1 MVQRSVGRKFSFS
14 SILRLFHCC
23 IRITRI
29 SFVCAAGTADPYNP
43 AGPTLFRSY
52 DVPKNKEYNCMIW
65 EAARATSA
73 APTFFKRIK
82 IGPEGSGIDYID
94 AGLGCNNPIKE
105 VLAETV
111 RVFGDEAPVA
121 CIVSIG
127 TGQSDS
133 VGLAQPDAF
142 QKWLPTK
149 LIDLLKRIA
158 TDCGR
163 VTEEMEQRYEN
174 TPWLFNRLDVDRGLR
189 SVSLAE
195 WKELGRVR
203 ELTQNYMRMGAINTR
218 IDNVVSALCGQ
229 SIDQTCKA
237 GDLSKQS
244 VA

>member
-1 MVQRSVGRKFSFS
+1 MPGYMNQVHMLQNVGRKFLFNC
-14 SILRLFHCC
+14 ILFCC

-29 SFVCAAGTADPYNP
+29 SFVCAAGTSDPFHP
-43 AGPTLFRSY
+43 AGPTLFRTY
-52 DVPKNKEYNCMIW
+52 DVPKNKEYNCTVW

-73 APTFFKRIK
+73 FFKRIK
-82 IGPEGSGIDYID
+82 IWPEGSGIDYID

-142 QKWLPTK
+142 QRWLPTD
-149 LIDLLKRIA
+149 LIKILKIIA
-158 TDCGR
+158 TDSGR
-163 VTEEMEQRYEN
+163 VTEEMRQRFKN
-174 TPWLFNRLDVDRGLR
+174 TPWLFNRLDVDRGLH

-195 WKELGRVR
+195 WKELGKVR
-203 ELTQNYMRMGAINTR
+203 ELTQNYMKMGVINTQV
-218 IDNVVSALCGQ
+218 DNVVSALCGQ

-237 GDLSKQS
+237 GDLSK
-244 VA
+244 